1 MMVRRSVGAV
11 ALLVLLVSAGCTT
24 MQPRSSIAAL
34 VSDSTSSPDA
44 KIQGGLANGSAAEGL
59 GRSERRMAL
68 AAEYNAL
75 EFGQS
80 GKPIRWEGGSG
91 RSGEVVPAQPYR
103 VGTQDCRQYMHN
115 LTVSG
120 QTRTVK
126 GTACRNADGSWTT
139 LT

>member
-1 MMVRRSVGAV
+1 MVRRSVE
-11 ALLVLLVSAGCTT
+11 ALALMLLLAAGGCSTLQPSAG
-24 MQPRSSIAAL
+24 IAAL
-34 VSDSTSSPDA
+34 VSDPGPGVDD
-44 KIQGGLANGSAAEGL
+44 KMQGGLANGAAADGL
-59 GRSERRMAL
+59 GRSELRLAL

-75 EFGQS
+75 EYGQS

-115 LTVSG
+115 LTVAG

>member
-1 MMVRRSVGAV
+1 MVRRSVEAVTV
-11 ALLVLLVSAGCTT
+11 ALLLVSAGCTT
-24 MQPRSSIAAL
+24 MQPSGGIAAL
-34 VSDSTSSPDA
+34 VDPAPGLDA
-44 KIQGGLANGSAAEGL
+44 KMQGGLANGTTAEGL
-59 GRSERRMAL
+59 GRSELRLAL

-80 GKPIRWEGGSG
+80 GKPIRWDGGSG